1 MYGSKEALKTLK
13 SLYLYKAEIRLRVKK
28 GSSPR
33 HSRQVRLPGDPSKFS
48 VRYMK
53 LSYLENM
60 TLYVKRGCGGSEL
73 IRTCRSPSCLMV
85 GKLVFGIT
93 SSWEQ

>member
-1 MYGSKEALKTLK
+1 MPLLSMYGSKEALKTLK

-48 VRYMK
+48 VRYEAL
-53 LSYLENM
+53 LSRKHDSIM
-60 TLYVKRGCGGSEL
+60 
-73 IRTCRSPSCLMV
+73 
-85 GKLVFGIT
+85 
-93 SSWEQ
+93 